1 MKPTT
6 PDKIRNVALISHGG
20 AGKTSLAE
28 AMLFDA
34 GAIQRLGS
42 VEAGTTALDWDADE
56 HKRNQSINLAI
67 GSLEQDGTRITIVDT
82 PGYADFQADVV
93 EALAAVDAA
102 IVVIDAS
109 AGVEVGTEEVWRL
122 ADARGL
128 PRMIF
133 INKMDREN
141 ANYDATLDA
150 LKARFGPKI
159 APVYLPIGA
168 AESFTGYVDV
178 IEEHATVYEGGSP
191 KEVPIPS
198 ELEGIEHSRRDALVE
213 AAAEAS
219 DELMEK
225 YLEGQPFS
233 DAEIEAA
240 LHKGTR
246 EGSVVPVFVGSAL
259 RNIGVRELLSMIVKH
274 VPSPAEVGSRTTVD
288 GKEIAPDPN
297 GPFVAQV
304 FKSTADP
311 FVGRLTY
318 FRVVSGSL
326 GGQGHV
332 YNVNRREEER
342 VGNFLA
348 IQGKDQENL
357 PRLGPGDIA
366 AVAKLTS
373 TMAGDTLVA
382 ERSQAVELAP
392 LAFPKPSL
400 QVAIEPES
408 KADLDKLGQA
418 LHRLTEEEPA
428 IEIRREDGT
437 GETILTAM
445 GDAHVDVIVER
456 LKRKFGASVKT
467 ATPRVPYRE
476 TIRQAARIDNKFK
489 RQTGGHGQYG
499 HVVIEF
505 APAEM
510 GTGFQFGDKI
520 VGGVVP
526 KQYIPAVEKGLREA
540 MSEGVIA
547 GYPVVDLQATL
558 VDGSYH
564 TVDSS
569 EMAFKVAASQALK
582 KAFDAGSPTLLEP
595 IIEVDIVVPDEYMGD
610 VMGQITS
617 KRGHVLGMDSVEGMQ
632 HLKAQVPQAEM
643 FHYATELRSIT
654 QGRGRFSWKLDHYAE
669 VPHNIAD
676 KVVAEAAASNGH
688 GPERGH

>member
-1 MKPTT
+1 MKPTS
-6 PDKIRNVALISHGG
+6 PDRIRNVALISHGG

-34 GAIQRLGS
+34 GAISRLGA
-42 VEAGTTALDWDADE
+42 VESGSTTLDWDPDE
-56 HKRNQSINLAI
+56 QKRGQSINLAVA
-67 GSLEQDGTRITIVDT
+67 SLEHAGVRITIVDT

-93 EALAAVDAA
+93 EALAAADAA
-102 IVVIDAS
+102 IVVVDAS

-122 ADARGL
+122 ADERSL
-128 PRMIF
+128 PRMVF
-133 INKMDREN
+133 VNKMDREN

-168 AESFTGYVDV
+168 ADSFRGYVDV
-178 IEEHATVYEGGSP
+178 IEEHANVYENGSP
-191 KEVPIPS
+191 REVPIPP

-219 DELMEK
+219 DELMMK
-225 YLEGQPFS
+225 YLEGEPFS
-233 DAEIEAA
+233 DEEIEAA

-246 EGSVVPVFVGSAL
+246 EGSVVPVFVGSAT

-274 VPSPAEVGSRTTVD
+274 VPSPAEVGTRTTVD
-288 GKEIAPDPN
+288 GKELGPDPN

-304 FKSTADP
+304 FKATADP

-318 FRVVSGSL
+318 FRVISGSL
-326 GGQGHV
+326 SGQGHV
-332 YNVNRREEER
+332 YNATRKEEER
-342 VGNFLA
+342 VGNLLA

-357 PRLGPGDIA
+357 PKVGPGDIA

-373 TMAGDTLVA
+373 THAGDTLVA
-382 ERSQAVELAP
+382 DRAHAVELP
-392 LAFPKPSL
+392 SLVFPKPSL

-418 LHRLTEEEPA
+418 LHRLAEEEPA

-445 GDAHVDVIVER
+445 GDAHVDVIIDR
-456 LKRKFGASVKT
+456 LKRKFGAAVKT
-467 ATPRVPYRE
+467 AIPRVPYRE
-476 TIRQAARIDNKFK
+476 TIRQAARIDNKYK

-510 GTGFQFGDKI
+510 GTGFQFGDRI

-540 MSEGVIA
+540 MSEGVLA

-582 KAFDAGSPTLLEP
+582 KAFDAASPALLEP
-595 IIEVDIVVPDEYMGD
+595 ILEVDIVVPDEYMGD

-617 KRGHVLGMDSVEGMQ
+617 KRGHVLGMDAADGMQ

-654 QGRGRFSWKLDHYAE
+654 QGRGRFSWRVDHYAE
-669 VPHNIAD
+669 VPHTIAD
-676 KVVAEAAASNGH
+676 RVIAEAGSNGH
-688 GPERGH
+688 GAERAH

>member
-6 PDKIRNVALISHGG
+6 PDRIRNVALISHGG

-42 VEAGTTALDWDADE
+42 VEAGTTVLDWDPDE
-56 HKRNQSINLAI
+56 HKRNQSINLGIASI
-67 GSLEQDGTRITIVDT
+67 EHDGTRITIVDT

-93 EALAAVDAA
+93 EALAAVDAV
-102 IVVIDAS
+102 IVIVDAS
-109 AGVEVGTEEVWRL
+109 AGVEVGTEEVWKL

-141 ANYDATLDA
+141 ANYDATLDG

-168 AESFTGYVDV
+168 ADSFTGYVDV
-178 IEEHATVYEGGSP
+178 IEEHATVYENGSP
-191 KEVPIPS
+191 KEVPIPA

-225 YLEGQPFS
+225 YLEGEPLT
-233 DAEIEAA
+233 DDEIEAA

-259 RNIGVRELLSMIVKH
+259 QNIGVRELISMIVKH

-288 GKEIAPDPN
+288 GQEIAPDPN
-297 GPFVAQV
+297 APFVAQV
-304 FKSTADP
+304 FKATADP

-318 FRVVSGSL
+318 FRVVAGTL

-332 YNVNRREEER
+332 YDVNRREEER
-342 VGNFLA
+342 IGNILA
-348 IQGKDQENL
+348 VQGKEQETL
-357 PRLGPGDIA
+357 PKVGPGDIA

-382 ERSQAVELAP
+382 DRSKAVELAA
-392 LAFPKPSL
+392 LAFPAPSL

-418 LHRLTEEEPA
+418 LHRLAVEEPA
-428 IEIRREDGT
+428 IGIRREDGT

-510 GTGFQFGDKI
+510 GTGFQFGDRI

-540 MSEGVIA
+540 MAEGVLA

-582 KAFDAGSPTLLEP
+582 KAFDAGSPALLEP

-617 KRGHVLGMDSVEGMQ
+617 KRGHVLGMDSADGLQ

-676 KVVAEAAASNGH
+676 KVVAEAAAANGH
-688 GPERGH
+688 GPDRGH